1 MGRQKTLDRKVG
13 RRVAGIPPSSLCSQF
28 LLECDSDS
36 LDLSPNIWI
45 AAVSNDME
53 LRESLTFKDEKKLE
67 VFFYPVFR
75 DSRES
80 FALWNVPRLRPFV
93 LLVKE
98 MCG

>member
-1 MGRQKTLDRKVG
+1 
-13 RRVAGIPPSSLCSQF
+13 
-28 LLECDSDS
+28 
-36 LDLSPNIWI
+36 
-45 AAVSNDME
+45 ME